1 MISSMNAISLLL
13 LLASTVLAA
22 DSPLV
27 GTWLKDG
34 APFAEFRADGT
45 GRVDHD
51 AVRWKADGKTL
62 TLDYGDG
69 EVERLAYSLKGDAL
83 KTVMDGEP
91 ATFTRAGKPAGKAAA
106 KAVAKD
112 APAPA
117 KAGGDSLSKLL
128 LSSPWCWFYYNQHA
142 GTTRT
147 ERVVFR
153 ADGTWS
159 SGASSELY
167 SSGAA
172 GTGVVGSNRGGGGR
186 WKAAGG
192 RLLMAEGGAPLED
205 AGLSVTR
212 NSNGYPILKSDGKEY
227 SQCD

>member
-1 MISSMNAISLLL
+1 MMSGMNA
-13 LLASTVLAA
+13 LLALALAA
-22 DSPLV
+22 APAFAAESPLV

-62 TLDYGDG
+62 VLDYGDG
-69 EVERLAYSLKGDAL
+69 EIERLAYALKGDAL
-83 KTVMDGEP
+83 KTVMDGET
-91 ATFTRAGKPAGKAAA
+91 AVFTRAGKPAAKAAA
-106 KAVAKD
+106 KSAKPG
-112 APAPA
+112 PAPA
-117 KAGGDSLSKLL
+117 KPGGDSLSKLL

-147 ERVVFR
+147 SRVVFR
-153 ADGTWS
+153 ADGTWV
-159 SGASSELY
+159 SGSTSELY
-167 SSGAA
+167 SSGAS
-172 GTGVVGSNRGGGGR
+172 GTGVVGSNRGDGGR
-186 WKAAGG
+186 WAVKGG

-205 AGLSVTR
+205 AGLSVSR
-212 NSNGYPILKSDGKEY
+212 NSNGYPILKADGKEY